1 MDNKGLFT
9 KDDIHFHAMK
19 YILVICIFLLAS
31 CASEKQVPTVVPSLA
46 PVATPIPI
54 TPTIENC
61 AFVEANQNL
70 PGLTEQVDKAIKGLQ
85 PDASGRAQ
93 AFGENCVYASSGQ
106 STFGAM
112 ETDFYVTANVKK
124 LNDDKELGT
133 WIVNAMKIVDAL
145 PSGSISGPQAGF
157 VEFTFKTKDDQK
169 ILRVPI
175 TKYKNLPADIKPA
188 DVVKTLFSNP

>member
-1 MDNKGLFT
+1 
-9 KDDIHFHAMK
+9 MK
-19 YILVICIFLLAS
+19 YVLVLCIFLLAS
-31 CASEKQVPTVVPSLA
+31 CASEEQVPTFVPSLA
-46 PVATPIPI
+46 PVATPISI

-61 AFVEANQNL
+61 AFIEATQNL
-70 PGLTEQVDKAIKGLQ
+70 PDLTAQIDQAIKELQ

-112 ETDFYVTANVKK
+112 ETDFYITANVKK

-133 WIVNAMKIVDAL
+133 WIVNAMKIIDNL
-145 PSGSISGPQAGF
+145 PAGSISGPQAGF